1 MDHFLQTKE
10 EVEDKDEDEDAP
22 STQQIPEHYKRRLD
36 EINQERRD
44 IQEQNRQTVDQMM
57 IET

>member
-22 STQQIPEHYKRRLD
+22 STQQIPEHYRRRLD

-57 IET
+57 IEP

>member
-22 STQQIPEHYKRRLD
+22 STQQIPEHYRRRLD

-44 IQEQNRQTVDQMM
+44 IQEQNRQTVNQMM

>member
-1 MDHFLQTKE
+1 MDPFLKTKE
-10 EVEDKDEDEDAP
+10 EVEDKDEDEDSP
-22 STQQIPEHYKRRLD
+22 STQQIPEHYRRRLD

-57 IET
+57 IKT

>member
-22 STQQIPEHYKRRLD
+22 STQQIPEHYRRRLD

>member
-1 MDHFLQTKE
+1 MDHFLQTNE
-10 EVEDKDEDEDAP
+10 EVEGKDEDEDAP
-22 STQQIPEHYKRRLD
+22 STQQIPEHYRRRLD